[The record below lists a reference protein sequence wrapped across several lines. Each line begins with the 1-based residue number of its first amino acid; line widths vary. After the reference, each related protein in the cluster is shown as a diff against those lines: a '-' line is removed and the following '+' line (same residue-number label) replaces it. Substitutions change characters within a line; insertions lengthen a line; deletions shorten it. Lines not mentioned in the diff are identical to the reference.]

1 MKTMEQA
8 TLFPTDEAHAK
19 AAALRRVERLVMRSA
34 AEGGPEKL
42 VLDPCCGSRMFWFDA
57 EDERVLFADCREE
70 HVEVTDRSHGREDG
84 TRSITVAPDVVA
96 DFRELPFPDGA
107 FAHVVFDPPHLL
119 RAGPES
125 WMRAKY
131 GVLDAAT
138 WRDDLRR
145 GFAEC
150 FRVLMPL
157 GTLIFKWNETQIPV
171 RDVLALTDRK
181 PLYGH
186 RSGKRADTHWIAFLN
201 A

>member
-1 MKTMEQA
+1 MRQHD
-8 TLFPTDEAHAK
+8 LFEMHGDGASTAPPSVGVQRPVMR
-19 AAALRRVERLVMRSA
+19 AAAEVE
-34 AEGGPEKL
+34 AEKP

-57 EDERVLFADCREE
+57 EDERAVFADCRREE
-70 HVEVTDRSHGREDG
+70 LSVTDRSHGREDG
-84 TRSITVAPDVVA
+84 TRSITIAPDIVA
-96 DFRELPFPDGA
+96 DFRSLPFEDGT

-119 RAGPES
+119 RAGPNS
-125 WMRAKY
+125 WLRAKY
-131 GVLDAAT
+131 GALDADT
-138 WRDDLRR
+138 WRDDLRA

-171 RDVLALTDRK
+171 RDVLALTERQ

-186 RSGKRADTHWIAFLN
+186 RSGKTMRTHWIAFLN